1 MSKARSARQTAIAP
15 EGTVVF
21 LIGMR
26 VNRWHKPWK
35 WLPVAAAM
43 PRMLAE
49 LGRRPELGL
58 LSARQFFGG
67 RTVMV
72 VQYWRSFEDLNRYAR
87 DQSLTHLPAWRAFNR
102 RIGGNGDVGVFHET
116 YVLGA
121 GGGESV
127 YVNMPAF
134 GLGAATG
141 LVAVASRGESAAHRL
156 NPNRPDEPAV
166 AAAGS

>member
-1 MSKARSARQTAIAP
+1 VAKGARQTAIAP

-26 VNRWHKPWK
+26 INRWHKPWK
-35 WLPVAAAM
+35 WMPVAAAM

-49 LGRRPELGL
+49 LGRQPELGL
-58 LSARQFFGG
+58 LSARTFVSG
-67 RTVMV
+67 RTILV
-72 VQYWRSFEDLNRYAR
+72 VQYWRSFDAVNRYAR
-87 DQSLTHLPAWRAFNR
+87 DRSLAHLPAWRAFNR
-102 RIGGNGDVGVFHET
+102 RVGGNGDVGVFHET

-121 GGGESV
+121 RGGESV

-141 LVAVASRGESAAHRL
+141 LAPVASRGESAAHRL
-156 NPNRPDEPAV
+156 DTGRPDDPAVEPAYH
-166 AAAGS
+166 